1 MRNILNRVSESW
13 VEWDN
18 FYMGQILVWMG
29 EFTLGYLCLGGEK
42 GYKPEQKQASW
53 ILLTVD
59 E

>member
-1 MRNILNRVSESW
+1 MRNILNRVSASW

-42 GYKPEQKQASW
+42 GYKPEQKHAS
-53 ILLTVD
+53 
-59 E
+59 